1 MIVFKAFLRVLNK
14 NKAPVILFTVM
25 LVAFGILNF
34 TSNESVT
41 DFTSSKPD
49 ILIVNN
55 DTQDGVTSSFIQYIE
70 NRSNIIDVLEEDVD
84 DALFYRNVNYVVY
97 IPKGFR
103 EDILN
108 GNKPNVDV
116 KSTGDYQAS
125 LASMMVNRYLRVV
138 NLYSSYVSDE
148 DILVSLVNDTL
159 EKEVSVSITS
169 KLDSYKMSRMTT
181 YFNFMNYAM
190 LAGLLYVIGVILS
203 SFKNDKIMKR
213 CIVSSMSYKKF
224 NRYLILSNG
233 MFAIVLWFIYMIL
246 SYVLLGDIL
255 ISSHGLVCVLNSFV
269 FSIVALVIALF
280 IGSLISDKNAINGIV
295 NVIALGSSFL
305 CGAFVPIEF
314 MPNSV
319 VNMSK
324 ILPSYYY
331 INSNELVKSIEVINF
346 DTLTP
351 VFKNILV
358 MIMFI
363 ILFVVLINV
372 VSRKKRK
379 FAQFQ

>member
-14 NKAPVILFTVM
+14 NKSPVILFTVM

-55 DTQDGVTSSFIQYIE
+55 DTQDGVTKSFIQYIE
-70 NRSNIIDVLEEDVD
+70 SRSNIIDVLEEDVD

-125 LASMMVNRYLRVV
+125 LASMMVSRSLSVV

-314 MPNSV
+314 MPKSV

-324 ILPSYYY
+324 VLPSYYY
-331 INSNELVKSIEVINF
+331 INSNELVKSIEVVNF
-346 DTLTP
+346 DSLIP
-351 VFKNILV
+351 IFKNILV
-358 MIMFI
+358 MILFI
-363 ILFVVLINV
+363 VLFVVLINV